1 LKKKVAK
8 KNTTYVIDKYPFF
21 SSIFL
26 STLCRQTPSSSK
38 EEYSFL
44 MEKGLFDV
52 KVKVLFYPPNFP
64 NPKMGLC
71 IWPNRDVEFSEKI
84 FPL

>member
-1 LKKKVAK
+1 
-8 KNTTYVIDKYPFF
+8 
-21 SSIFL
+21 
-26 STLCRQTPSSSK
+26 
-38 EEYSFL
+38 

-52 KVKVLFYPPNFP
+52 KAKVLFYPPNFP

-71 IWPNRDVEFSEKI
+71 ICPNRDVEFSEKI